1 MWKELVECV
10 THWTLTVQHFSL
22 FTCLGELLIGTQFTH
37 VIARVPQSFCPNNI
51 STSTLHRVPFLNGEA
66 VELLAVRRE
75 ARLAYETAFTCNVN
89 RGHDTSC
96 CSATARIDS
105 TTNPTAWL
113 AMEKAPDGPASPEST
128 RNIQSEMFS
137 VEMAVTKIY
146 NNTYILFG

>member
-89 RGHDTSC
+89 RGHDNFLC
-96 CSATARIDS
+96 
-105 TTNPTAWL
+105 N
-113 AMEKAPDGPASPEST
+113 T
-128 RNIQSEMFS
+128 RRQ
-137 VEMAVTKIY
+137 
-146 NNTYILFG
+146 GR